1 MSSLS
6 AAVAELVLVRHPTM
20 KTMIPSHF
28 VCLILL
34 GAGLSSVFAAQPDQR
49 LDGLWVGTETVMS
62 QEMHG
67 MLKSEPIAQSRPAK
81 IAIARGGTL
90 LGVLEGYGTG
100 RYDDVKRVGNTIVFH
115 AGQRTGQLTL
125 SADGNTLT
133 EKGIAPV
140 AAILVNYGSREG
152 AVSGEK
158 PRALTY
164 ENKPLMTNAP
174 VTGVFHRQK

>member
-1 MSSLS
+1 
-6 AAVAELVLVRHPTM
+6 M
-20 KTMIPSHF
+20 KTLLQRHF
-28 VCLILL
+28 LCLMFL
-34 GAGLSSVFAAQPDQR
+34 GAGLISVFAAQPDQR
-49 LDGLWVGTETVMS
+49 LDGIWIGTETVMM

-81 IAIARGGTL
+81 IAIAQGGTL

-100 RYDDVKRVGNTIVFH
+100 RYSDVKRVGNTIVFH

-133 EKGIAPV
+133 EKGIAPIP
-140 AAILVNYGSREG
+140 AIIVNYGSREG
-152 AVSGEK
+152 ALSGAK
-158 PRALTY
+158 PRPLTF